1 MVEKSDNFLDPSKVT
16 VTTLLLLAGTDVD
29 ESEYTVAREFVVKEM
44 NDTTI
49 PPEDGKWT
57 IANTQAMPTV
67 VTAYTLALT
76 FGASTA
82 MCEN

>member
-1 MVEKSDNFLDPSKVT
+1 MAEC
-16 VTTLLLLAGTDVD
+16 
-29 ESEYTVAREFVVKEM
+29 EYTVAREFVVKEM

-57 IANTQAMPTV
+57 RANILSTFNCALQAMPTV
-67 VTAYTLALT
+67 LAAYTLALT

-82 MCEN
+82 MCENNAEKRLL

>member
-1 MVEKSDNFLDPSKVT
+1 M
-16 VTTLLLLAGTDVD
+16 A
-29 ESEYTVAREFVVKEM
+29 ESEYTVAREFLVKEM

-57 IANTQAMPTV
+57 RANILSTFNCALQAMPTV
-67 VTAYTLALT
+67 LAAYTLALT

-82 MCEN
+82 MCENRLLLKRTRLTRVYV

>member
-1 MVEKSDNFLDPSKVT
+1 M
-16 VTTLLLLAGTDVD
+16 A

-57 IANTQAMPTV
+57 RANILSTFNCALQAMPTV
-67 VTAYTLALT
+67 LAAYTLALT

-82 MCEN
+82 MCENNAEKRLLCIDARPS